1 MVALAI
7 VSLLQVIM
15 HNEIHRLLYKKKTL
29 DVICKAHKHFNL
41 FLWLQK

>member
-15 HNEIHRLLYKKKTL
+15 HNEIHRLLYKKTL